1 MKTTNNEHWHHLT
14 TNQVLGLLE
23 TQPDWGLH
31 PLEVE
36 NRITLYG
43 SNILTQKEGK
53 KPLSIFLEQ
62 FNQPLIYILMSAGVI
77 TGILE
82 EWIDMGVIF
91 AVVLLNAI
99 VGFIQEAKAMEAMEA
114 LAKAMQSEATVVRA
128 GQKRRI
134 EATELVPGD
143 IVLLQSGDKVPADLR
158 LLRSRDLQIDE
169 SALTGESVPVQKH
182 TTEQLPE
189 DIGLAEQSNIAHAST
204 LITYGTGTGV
214 VVATG
219 DETQIGKINKMIA
232 STEALETPLTRKIEQ
247 FSLTLMKVILAIA
260 GLTLVA
266 ELARSEVVNSEV
278 LKEAFIKVVAL
289 AVGAVPEGLPVVVT
303 ITLAIG
309 VSRMAKR
316 NAIIRKLP
324 AVETLGSTTVIC
336 TDKTGTLTQNEMT
349 VQEVVAGGEW
359 FYFSGIGYGFEGEL
373 ISRSVSTDPQLNQ
386 ALRECLKA
394 GLLCNDSRLVAT
406 QEGRRVEGDPTEAAL
421 IVSAKKAGLSRER
434 LERDFPRIDSIPFE
448 SQYMYMATVHDRGK
462 HRLPIV
468 YVKGSVEQI
477 LARCQNAYSSLGENL
492 PLDAEAIG
500 KFAVQMAEQGL
511 RVLAFAR
518 AELSPE
524 MTGITHDN
532 LASGLTFL
540 GLQGMID
547 PARPEAIEAV
557 KICQKAGIRVKMIT
571 GDHPKTAAVIGRKVG
586 LDSPYGTS
594 LSLSGKEIAQLSER
608 ELMDLTEQLSV
619 FARVSPEQKL
629 RLVRALQA
637 KGHVVAMTG
646 DGVNDAPAL
655 KQADVGTAMGMTGT
669 EVAKEAA
676 DMVLLDDNFATIRI
690 AVEEGRRIYD
700 NIIKSIIWLLPTNA
714 SLGLIIVISSFFN
727 LGMPVTPLHIL
738 WINTIAAVLLGTTLA
753 FEVAEPRIME
763 RPPRPPQT
771 PLLQRPVVWRIL
783 FFGVV
788 LCAIAFA
795 VYSFEISFS
804 LYSSGGAPP
813 PSSLAAAQTAAAN
826 AIVFGQIFLLF
837 NCRSRRYTMFKLGF
851 FSNRWLILGV
861 ASMVIA
867 QLLFTYA
874 PIMNQIF
881 RTAPIRLHDW
891 SIIIGASVGFY
902 LFVEM
907 VKLQL
912 LHSEKVRQKCSG
924 TS

>member
-1 MKTTNNEHWHHLT
+1 MKTTTNEHWHHLT
-14 TNQVLGLLE
+14 KNQILDLLE

-128 GQKRRI
+128 GQKQRI

-204 LITYGTGTGV
+204 LVTQGTGTGV

-219 DETQIGKINKMIA
+219 DETQIGQINKMIA
-232 STEALETPLTRKIEQ
+232 STEALETPLTRKIER

-266 ELARSEVVNSEV
+266 ELARSEVVNGEV

-324 AVETLGSTTVIC
+324 AVETLGSTTIIC

-373 ISRSVSTDPQLNQ
+373 IPRSVSTAPQSNQ

-406 QEGRRVEGDPTEAAL
+406 EEGKRVEGDPTEAAL

-462 HRLPIV
+462 HQSPIV

-477 LARCQNAYSSLGENL
+477 LARCQDTYSSLGERL

-500 KFAVQMAEQGL
+500 KFVVQMAEQGL

-524 MTGITHDN
+524 MTRITHDN

-547 PARPEAIEAV
+547 PARSEAIEAV

-594 LSLSGKEIAQLSER
+594 LSLSGKEIAQLSDR
-608 ELMDLTEQLSV
+608 ELMGITEQVSV

-637 KGHVVAMTG
+637 QGHVVAMTG

-804 LYSSGGAPP
+804 LYSSGGASP
-813 PSSLAAAQTAAAN
+813 PSSFAAAQTAAAN

-837 NCRSRRYTMFKLGF
+837 NCRSRHYTMFKLGF

-861 ASMVIA
+861 VSMVIA

-874 PIMNQIF
+874 PVMNQIF

-902 LFVEM
+902 LFVEL

-912 LHSEKVRQKCSG
+912 LHSEKVRRKSSG